1 MTNPKVVTFDCAQT
15 LMKVDWQ
22 PTRLAV
28 RSAELAGLEFD
39 PQVAGEIYDRKL
51 RSRWPE
57 FKKLNRTR
65 REAVLAEFWR
75 ELTAD
80 WLVESGMPADRAGD
94 VMTEANNLLFGESSE
109 VFSVY
114 DDVAPCLDRL
124 TDGGFRL
131 AVISN
136 WDNSLHRALRSF
148 GLSDYFEVVIASL
161 EEGVE
166 KPDPA
171 LFHIALERLGV
182 GPGEAAHVGDNPIDD
197 LQGARNV
204 GMRGLLIDRE
214 RGERSDSVIT
224 SLDQLPEVLGL

>member
-1 MTNPKVVTFDCAQT
+1 MTAPKVVTFDCAQT

-22 PTRLAV
+22 PTLLAV

-39 PQVAGEIYDRKL
+39 RQVAGEIYDRKL
-51 RSRWPE
+51 GSRWPE
-57 FKKLNRTR
+57 FKELNLKRD
-65 REAVLAEFWR
+65 EAVLAGFWR

-80 WLVESGMPADRAGD
+80 WLLEAGMPADRADD
-94 VMTEANNLLFGESSE
+94 VITEANNLLFGDSSE

-114 DDVAPCLDRL
+114 DDVVPCLDRL
-124 TDGGFRL
+124 TESGFRL

-182 GPGEAAHVGDNPIDD
+182 DPGDAAHVGDSPIDD

-204 GMRGLLIDRE
+204 GMRGFLIDRE
-214 RGERSDSVIT
+214 RDERSDSVIT
-224 SLDQLPEVLGL
+224 SLSQLPEVLGS